1 MALYVARTFL
11 SPDSRDS
18 DRPACTHKN
27 NLFNL
32 KDMIFRFSVSFST
45 VWKASNLGGDSSVYE
60 QILSIMLIFALKFNY
75 YDTSG
80 QGRDQR

>member
-1 MALYVARTFL
+1 MLPGLSSLPITGTATGRLAPTKITF
-11 SPDSRDS
+11 
-18 DRPACTHKN
+18 
-27 NLFNL
+27 FNL